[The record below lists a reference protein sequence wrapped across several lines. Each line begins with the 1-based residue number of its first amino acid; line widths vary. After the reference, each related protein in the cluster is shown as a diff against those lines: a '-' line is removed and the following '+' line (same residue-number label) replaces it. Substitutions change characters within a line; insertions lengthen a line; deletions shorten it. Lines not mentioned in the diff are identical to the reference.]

1 MQAQYCRTNERVH
14 SKPHLINATVCTA
27 QTALRK
33 NRSRVNSDPES
44 GHLQHIPYEKVR
56 LFSLSNE
63 TLSLQITH
71 VRFHV
76 ARDSLL
82 GNETLVI

>member
-1 MQAQYCRTNERVH
+1 MPPY
-14 SKPHLINATVCTA
+14 
-27 QTALRK
+27 ALPKLPSGKTEAARIQIETT
-33 NRSRVNSDPES
+33 ES
-44 GHLQHIPYEKVR
+44 GHLEHIPYEKVR
-56 LFSLSNE
+56 IFSLSNE

-76 ARDSLL
+76 AEDSLL